1 MPRRRRGRPTSSS
14 GSGTTDQLSPFA
26 TDSESDRGYENE
38 LTEPDSDAPCD
49 RRKVKRRRRRLRYKP
64 NTPVPKGAAV
74 SVTDDS
80 DDDTDPED
88 DTDDE
93 ILSEDED
100 DDYAFGTRNNI
111 ARLEDHWQRK
121 KAKTSAD
128 PKWQDPVDALRAAGR
143 RNLYLF
149 LNWRFKLK
157 FGKGG
162 RRLKG
167 TRKSS
172 SLDGDWKNFLR
183 YHEGAT
189 GTKLDGR
196 LMRLMRKSLRRLAK
210 KHGLDTQQKEKDPV
224 YVEDTATLQ
233 KTGLRTQEKRFWL
246 GLQRMQI
253 CLYNLLGLFTL
264 NRKSAILN
272 LRFKDLRVSL
282 QRDPSGGPHLPTVEF
297 SYEFTKKHLGLTQT
311 NTFTL
316 PEIIYEPSLI
326 LSPHIFLF
334 GILFFFEAFSPPSL
348 TSMAKLRGLKIEGG
362 RQQLLIPLKPE
373 MANHYVFCR
382 VAKEDG
388 EVRIFPEEMM
398 DPSSSVR
405 SMAEIAG
412 FLHPWF
418 NHRFRYGGGLIL
430 NKSGLVG
437 DAEQN
442 LVLKHASIRTFLD
455 HYIPR
460 RVGLNMQALISG
472 LDPNAPLIRAITRI
486 GRFLDKRR
494 PRHLTDAQKAIVEQ
508 DPELQEAIQK
518 RDRAKRRAVQTNDP
532 EAIEKL
538 EKRTAD
544 VKKTRRR
551 LLYKHRKRVREEFD
565 DEQAVIDIERQL
577 SGEAVD
583 EEAKETLRDEQL
595 LPQMIYLFSKLLTWP
610 TSRSVEEELRRRDA
624 GADAVQMYCGVLE
637 GGPRRGRRP
646 KPPPPPPPHPPQA
659 PDGTNDR
666 NDAHGEVTSAGGWD
680 DALRAAKDH
689 IRDAKQPRGC
699 FECYAHPGSSDH
711 RRIHR
716 YSRPAGLGRHFRD
729 EHLRHLKDGEPAW
742 CSWCEIKLEHRMH
755 VQNHAKIVHR
765 VHT

>member
-1 MPRRRRGRPTSSS
+1 MSASRPRWPRATPPAIHLHLHTQQSCPSARQNTSAGGLRPSVLSSSLLFPPIVLSTVISPDLHGAVNMPRRRRGRPTSSS
-14 GSGTTDQLSPFA
+14 GSGTIDQLSPFA
-26 TDSESDRGYENE
+26 TDSESDRGYGTE

-111 ARLEDHWQRK
+111 ARLEDHWQR
-121 KAKTSAD
+121 
-128 PKWQDPVDALRAAGR
+128 
-143 RNLYLF
+143 
-149 LNWRFKLK
+149 
-157 FGKGG
+157 
-162 RRLKG
+162 
-167 TRKSS
+167 
-172 SLDGDWKNFLR
+172 
-183 YHEGAT
+183 
-189 GTKLDGR
+189 
-196 LMRLMRKSLRRLAK
+196 LRRLAK
-210 KHGLDTQQKEKDPV
+210 KHGLDTQEKEKDPA
-224 YVEDTATLQ
+224 YVEDTSTLQ
-233 KTGLRTQEKRFWL
+233 KTALRTQEKRFWL

-282 QRDPSGGPHLPTVEF
+282 QRDPSGGPDLPTVEF

-348 TSMAKLRGLKIEGG
+348 TSMAKLRGLKIGGG

-373 MANHYVFCR
+373 MANHYVFCK
-382 VAKEDG
+382 VAKVNG
-388 EVRIFPEEMM
+388 EIRIFPQEMM

-405 SMAEIAG
+405 TIAEIAG
-412 FLHPWF
+412 FLHSWF
-418 NHRFRYGGGLIL
+418 NHRCRYGGGLIL

-442 LVLKHASIRTFLD
+442 LVLKHANIRTFLE

-460 RVGLNMQALISG
+460 NVCLNMQALISG
-472 LDPNAPLIRAITRI
+472 LDPNSPLMRAITRI

-518 RDRAKRRAVQTNDP
+518 RDRVERRAAQTNDP
-532 EAIEKL
+532 VTIEKL
-538 EKRTAD
+538 GKLRAD
-544 VKKTRRR
+544 VEKTRRR
-551 LLYKHRKRVREEFD
+551 LLYKYRKRVREEFD

-610 TSRSVEEELRRRDA
+610 TSRSVEVELRRRDA

-646 KPPPPPPPHPPQA
+646 KAPPPPPPHPPQA
-659 PDGTNDR
+659 PDGTDDG
-666 NDAHGEVTSAGGWD
+666 NDAHG
-680 DALRAAKDH
+680 
-689 IRDAKQPRGC
+689 
-699 FECYAHPGSSDH
+699 
-711 RRIHR
+711 RRITGAFIDTRGLRTWAAISGMSTSGISRTGSRRGAAGARSNWNTRCTCRAMRSWSTECIHR
-716 YSRPAGLGRHFRD
+716 PQVREDPGAVVF
-729 EHLRHLKDGEPAW
+729 
-742 CSWCEIKLEHRMH
+742 
-755 VQNHAKIVHR
+755 
-765 VHT
+765 